1 MASQIRRDS
10 KHRVLRRGESQ
21 RKDGKYMF
29 KWQENGKPKIVMSWR
44 LEPTDKQPI
53 GTKPTLSLREMEKQ
67 IGKDLDSQL
76 DPLRKNMT
84 VKECV
89 ERYLATRIGV
99 KPNTKTNYNF
109 VKNLMEKEE
118 FYSMVGFC
126 KYERGQYGIFI
137 N

>member
-84 VKECV
+84 VKEWFIV
-89 ERYLATRIGV
+89 TM
-99 KPNTKTNYNF
+99 KST
-109 VKNLMEKEE
+109 E
-118 FYSMVGFC
+118 FRCQTSPRTFAAILTAVIWP
-126 KYERGQYGIFI
+126 ELE
-137 N
+137 